1 MGDRQATAGSG
12 GAYGTGAT
20 QRTGQSGTMSDQG
33 ASTGGMQRS
42 GQSGSTWGDQ
52 APGAASETTGN
63 MVETAKQKADQ
74 VVGQVSATADAGIDR
89 AASGLDRAAEMLR
102 ERAGGQGGSMESV
115 ATVAAEKL
123 DAAAHFLQN
132 KDSETLIADL
142 EALVRRRP
150 TESLLVALGIGFL
163 LSKAMR

>member
-1 MGDRQATAGSG
+1 MGDRQSTGDASG
-12 GAYGTGAT
+12 AFGTGAT
-20 QRTGQSGTMSDQG
+20 QRTGQFGTMSEQG
-33 ASTGGMQRS
+33 SPGGGMQRS
-42 GQSGSTWGDQ
+42 GQAESPWGDR
-52 APGAASETTGN
+52 ASAAASETTGN

-89 AASGLDRAAEMLR
+89 AATGLDRAAEMLR
-102 ERAGGQGGSMESV
+102 DRASGQGGSMESV
-115 ATVAAEKL
+115 ATVAAERL
-123 DAAAHFLQN
+123 DAAAHYLQG
-132 KDSETLIADL
+132 KDSETLIAEL